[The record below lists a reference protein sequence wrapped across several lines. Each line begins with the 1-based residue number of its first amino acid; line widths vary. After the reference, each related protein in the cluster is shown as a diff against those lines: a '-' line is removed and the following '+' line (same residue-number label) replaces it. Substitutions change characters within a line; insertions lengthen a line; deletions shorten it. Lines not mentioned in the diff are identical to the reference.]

1 MLRFW
6 HLALVFIHANR
17 VSCSW
22 NTTKQNTMSRTQCRE
37 GRPRAGPS
45 QGSALPEGPQGCLES
60 FCSPKDGGELAE
72 HTGASSEGLSWCCSF
87 ISTCVKCRG
96 RALASPFVLTFL
108 QSLLPASP
116 TPSLVLYHPLLSTG
130 ILAHPYVWRFFFPCF
145 LSLLYWLIFF
155 FFKKCNLSFSE
166 MPVLVKPLRTEA
178 LPPLPSVLHYL

>member
-96 RALASPFVLTFL
+96 RALASLCAHVPPV
-108 QSLLPASP
+108 PSP
-116 TPSLVLYHPLLSTG
+116 CVPNTVFGAVSSPLIHRNFGTS
-130 ILAHPYVWRFFFPCF
+130 ICLALFFPCF